1 VRRNGFLLLVLL
13 LMAVA
18 VGVLALNDG
27 GRIAGLRDDDF
38 GRAAYAGIFGLVLAA
53 GLFGAFRGNLAGAV
67 KGLLTWALAF
77 AVLVAVYSFRQEFR
91 EIGDRILSELIPG
104 HVITVAGD
112 GTQVRV
118 LRADD
123 AHFHV
128 DAVVNGKSV
137 SFLVDTGASLVALDR
152 GTAEGVGIDV
162 ASLGFT
168 TRVMTANGP
177 ARAAPVKLA
186 YIKIGDIVR
195 ENVQAAVMDSDGDG
209 LSLLGMSFLGTL
221 SSFDFRGERLTLTD

>member
-1 VRRNGFLLLVLL
+1 MRGNGFLILILVLI
-13 LMAVA
+13 AVV
-18 VGVLALNDG
+18 VGVLVLNDG
-27 GRIAGLRDDDF
+27 GRIAGLSDDDF
-38 GRAAYAGIFGLVLAA
+38 GQGAYAGIWGLVISA
-53 GLFGAFRGNLAGAV
+53 GLFGVFRSNLAGAI
-67 KGLLTWALAF
+67 KGLLTWTLAF
-77 AVLVAVYSFRQEFR
+77 VVLIGLYSFRQEFR
-91 EIGDRILSELIPG
+91 EIGDRMLAELIPG

-152 GTAEGVGIDV
+152 GTAESLGIDV

-186 YIKIGDIVR
+186 YVKIGDIVR
-195 ENVQAAVMDSDGDG
+195 ENVQAAVMDSDDG